1 MMDQAMI
8 PMLIERLG
16 GGLAAIVI
24 IGLAYAVATLYRR
37 NNQLQ
42 DKMLEMAM
50 TLGKENRDLLA
61 VTNATVSASTQA
73 ITEMIRRMEASR

>member
-1 MMDQAMI
+1 MDPAMI
-8 PMLIERLG
+8 PSLIKEIG

-24 IGLAYAVATLYRR
+24 IGLAYAVTTLYRR

-42 DKMLEMAM
+42 DKMLDMALAM
-50 TLGKENRDLLA
+50 GRENRDLMT

-73 ITEMIRRMEASR
+73 ITEMIRRMEDRR

>member
-1 MMDQAMI
+1 MDPAMI
-8 PMLIERLG
+8 PGIIKEIG

-24 IGLAYAVATLYRR
+24 LGLAYAVVTLYRR

-42 DKMLEMAM
+42 DKMLDMALAM
-50 TLGKENRDLLA
+50 GRENRDLMT

-73 ITEMIRRMEASR
+73 ITEMIRRMEDRR